1 MNNNNNYNDLS
12 INPISNILGIED
24 DKCSDKDNNDDD
36 ESVEDIN
43 NDDFISL
50 NNSLEKLN
58 IEDNRDLNY
67 YIIQNLKNIDLDK
80 LNNDIDNEIEEKKI

>member
-1 MNNNNNYNDLS
+1 M
-12 INPISNILGIED
+12 I
-24 DKCSDKDNNDDD
+24 DKDNNDDD

-43 NDDFISL
+43 NDNFISL

-80 LNNDIDNEIEEKKI
+80 LNNDIDNEIEEKKF

>member
-1 MNNNNNYNDLS
+1 MYNNNIYNDLS

-43 NDDFISL
+43 KDNFSL
-50 NNSLEKLN
+50 NKKLN
-58 IEDNRDLNY
+58 IE
-67 YIIQNLKNIDLDK
+67 
-80 LNNDIDNEIEEKKI
+80 

>member
-1 MNNNNNYNDLS
+1 M
-12 INPISNILGIED
+12 I
-24 DKCSDKDNNDDD
+24 DKDNNDDD

-43 NDDFISL
+43 NDNFIFL

>member
-1 MNNNNNYNDLS
+1 M
-12 INPISNILGIED
+12 G
-24 DKCSDKDNNDDD
+24 DDD

-43 NDDFISL
+43 NDNFNSL

-80 LNNDIDNEIEEKKI
+80 LNNDIDNEIEGKKSKYYLNIKF